1 MAPRN
6 LMAVGPAIMSFVA
19 VLVCP
24 SHRTKPEDRGKKR
37 DTDRNRVRELSRW
50 NNGQSQHFYSV
61 QRIIQSS
68 SRIDSRIRREL
79 SETLYY
85 YYPLV
90 A

>member
-1 MAPRN
+1 
-6 LMAVGPAIMSFVA
+6 MAVS
-19 VLVCP
+19 LVSCH
-24 SHRTKPEDRGKKR
+24 SLLCWSAQVIELSQRIKKR

>member
-1 MAPRN
+1 
-6 LMAVGPAIMSFVA
+6 MAVS
-19 VLVCP
+19 LVSCH
-24 SHRTKPEDRGKKR
+24 SLLCWSAQVIELSQRIGGGRKKR
-37 DTDRNRVRELSRW
+37 DTDRNRVRELFRW